1 MKGKLKYLLFIA
13 AMFVCGFMTAPN
25 VFAATLHQENTQYY
39 YDRYYP
45 DGSEH
50 SWYFKHYTMDNE
62 VAYCIEPGVVE
73 GVNYPQ
79 TNYSATGLPNSIKE
93 RLLLIGYYG
102 YTYPGHNTEKYRMAT
117 QGMLWDTIIGIGDNT
132 KFSTA
137 RYGKGTVVDISAEK
151 AEINRL
157 IEHHYDKPSFNGGE
171 YTLQVGETLTITD
184 TNNLL
189 GNYNISV
196 TGANYSVDGNNL
208 TITPTVNGNIT
219 VKLTKQMPYSSE
231 YKIFTVEGKQN
242 MMVPGSVDPVVASFK
257 INSYLGS
264 LEMVKADRDTEKAQ
278 GQATLKG
285 AIYGIYN
292 TDGTEVSRITTDENG
307 YAKSGNVL
315 SYGSYY
321 LKEITPSNGYYLDSS
336 KYDFDSKGQATVSM
350 NVTEEVVT
358 NYVSILK
365 QYEYINGNTE
375 FLTAEKNIKFEISYP
390 DGNILTTITT
400 DKNGYTTFDLPF
412 GVWKFHQVNSSPNY
426 EKIYDFYVTVDYESE
441 KEQYYNILNNKLAAY
456 VEIVKKDAET
466 GKIIKLA
473 DTSFKILNT
482 DTNQYVSQY
491 VGGKV
496 LDTFT
501 TDESGKTQTYLK
513 LEAGNYKIVEIKTP
527 KGYLINKDGV
537 SFSIGDESN
546 YKYTSYGLI
555 VTVDFVDQAIKG
567 QIEIN
572 KKGEKAVIENN
583 SITYEEIPL
592 NKVKFEIHASED
604 ILSSDKT
611 VLYYE
616 KGALVDTITTN
627 DDGYAISKKLP
638 LGKYYVI
645 EVETGSKYILDNT
658 KHEIE
663 LKEKDN
669 QTPIVYESVSKMN
682 YLKKGSLEFTK
693 TDLSTDE
700 PLPNTLIEVYTENDE
715 MIFSGRTDENGKIT
729 IKDIVVGKYYILEKE
744 APEGYTLNEEKM
756 VFEILE
762 NGEVVKS
769 TMKDKKIT
777 GSLDFTKL
785 DFSTDET
792 LPNTLIQIYNE
803 NDELVFEGRTDENG
817 KITIEELTY
826 GKYYILEKEAPEGYE
841 LNTEKMWFEIR
852 EDGEIVKSVM
862 KDHKIIQVPIT
873 DATDY
878 KELIFSGVTLIIAG
892 VGLVILSKKKN
903 KGDSD
908 EKK

>member
-171 YTLQVGETLTITD
+171 YTLQVGESLTITD

-292 TDGTEVSRITTDENG
+292 TDGTEVARITTDENG

-375 FLTAEKNIKFEISYP
+375 FLTAEKDIKFEISDP

-892 VGLVILSKKKN
+892 VGFVILSKKKN